1 MMKRTGRA
9 NIWRVAAVVL
19 AFGATAQAGE
29 RTFAYNYETTV
40 MPKGEWEYEQQLTW
54 KHDKHE
60 KDSSYNRF
68 DIRHELEYGI
78 TDRLQAAL
86 YLDWRYTGG
95 KSVSN
100 DRARVR
106 DVALEVIY
114 QLTDPNEDAF
124 GSALYGEV
132 KWGDEVFEMEGKFLL
147 QKNIGD
153 WMLVWNGKVA
163 AEWESKD
170 YDEDKGEFGQT
181 AGISYRLSDRVSLGV
196 EAVHEWELKN
206 WDTAGDHVVYAGPS
220 LSVRGL
226 GGFITV
232 SPLMQLTDGVGEAD
246 YQTRL
251 LATFKF

>member
-1 MMKRTGRA
+1 MMRTGKNR
-9 NIWRVAAVVL
+9 IWMVAAVVL
-19 AFGATAQAGE
+19 TFGATARAGG

-40 MPKGEWEYEQQLTW
+40 MEKGEWEYEQHITW
-54 KHDKHE
+54 KTHKHNE
-60 KDSSYNRF
+60 DSSYSRF
-68 DIRHELEYGI
+68 DVRHELEYGI

-86 YLDWRYTGG
+86 YFDWRYKGG
-95 KSVSN
+95 RSVGN
-100 DRARVR
+100 DRARFR

-114 QLTDPNEDAF
+114 QLTDPEVDAF

-132 KWGDEVFEMEGKFLL
+132 KWGDEVFEVEGKLLL

-153 WMLVWNGKVA
+153 WMLVWNGKAA

-181 AGISYRLSDRVSLGV
+181 VGVSYRLSDRISLGV

-206 WDTAGDHVVYAGPS
+206 WDTASDHVVYAGPS
-220 LSVRGL
+220 LSVKML
-226 GGFITV
+226 GGFVTL
-232 SPLMQLTDGVGEAD
+232 SPLMQLTDVDGEAD

-251 LATFKF
+251 IAAFNF